1 MIRFL
6 LKLHSCIIA
15 LLAGSEYMG
24 CFNTPLFSH
33 LDATLDFRLN
43 CVGNEAH
50 SGFYFFLFRCRYWLL
65 AGAFNCSCFGRHS
78 GPRIILF
85 HRLLSV
91 SLLSVVCCM
100 CLLSVVYACCP
111 LYVVRYHSIGCCLWN
126 KSSPPLGN
134 PSTQSNIGCYEW
146 ACCSRRSS
154 GIGSEFT
161 WYWIWIDMSWTAID
175 LSLIWFSWISLIWS
189 DLIWVNLS

>member
-33 LDATLDFRLN
+33 LDATLGWIVWIVWEWGPFWLLFLPLQMQVSI
-43 CVGNEAH
+43 VGW
-50 SGFYFFLFRCRYWLL
+50 GFQLFLFRTPFRTSY
-65 AGAFNCSCFGRHS
+65 HS
-78 GPRIILF
+78 IPSSVVCVCYP
-85 HRLLSV
+85 LSV
-91 SLLSVVCCM
+91 FVVCCM

-111 LYVVRYHSIGCCLWN
+111 LYVSVVRYHSIGCCLWN

-134 PSTQSNIGCYEW
+134 PSTPEQY
-146 ACCSRRSS
+146 R
-154 GIGSEFT
+154 
-161 WYWIWIDMSWTAID
+161 
-175 LSLIWFSWISLIWS
+175 LL
-189 DLIWVNLS
+189 WVSVLF

>member
-43 CVGNEAH
+43 CVDCVGNEAH
-50 SGFYFFLFRCRYWLL
+50 SGFYFFLFRCRYQLL

-78 GPRIILF
+78 GPGIVLF
-85 HRLLSV
+85 HCLLSV
-91 SLLSVVCCM
+91 SVIRCLCLLSVVCVCCPLSMPVVRCM
-100 CLLSVVYACCP
+100 CLLSGITQLAVVCGTKALLP
-111 LYVVRYHSIGCCLWN
+111 WEILPPRAISAAMSERVVLRDHLV
-126 KSSPPLGN
+126 L
-134 PSTQSNIGCYEW
+134 
-146 ACCSRRSS
+146 
-154 GIGSEFT
+154 
-161 WYWIWIDMSWTAID
+161 D
-175 LSLIWFSWISLIWS
+175 L
-189 DLIWVNLS
+189 N